1 MEGLGYLPFGDE
13 SGHFLGAIALHR
25 GDRLYQDYID
35 AHGPLVFTLS
45 WVVGHFVGWSQVWL
59 MRLVSTACAAAAGA
73 AIFFSPLL
81 QLKWQRYLASAL
93 WLGTVGSVWVVQGL
107 NLALQLHFVS

>member
-45 WVVGHFVGWSQVWL
+45 WVAGHFVG
-59 MRLVSTACAAAAGA
+59 
-73 AIFFSPLL
+73 
-81 QLKWQRYLASAL
+81 
-93 WLGTVGSVWVVQGL
+93 
-107 NLALQLHFVS
+107 